1 MCNRTAVH
9 TQLLQHGFQAAW
21 FGGLRIATTSSAAG
35 ATARIAV
42 VVRTGC
48 GFLSG
53 GRRGATAEDKEDC
66 FGRATVALTRA
77 IQHTY
82 IVSPVDM
89 AGLIGM
95 AQTLAVYHC
104 GYYTLKDRTVQF
116 HEPKHV
122 PSDAEAVLEWGLDTP
137 FSSQD
142 KPPLAIAMV
151 VTVNGARSLKRF
163 RLVIAQKSKLR
174 LTHEVAAALASQ
186 SRDHRLTASS
196 FFPCSIDRE
205 YLYGMPVMDIVLR
218 FGCVLPTMAPPSW
231 CIGSE
236 EAKCIFIKPPKI
248 GEYCS
253 SQVSTILTHTACSHY
268 YYKLLQCKYT

>member
-42 VVRTGC
+42 VVQTGC

-82 IVSPVDM
+82 IVSPIDM

-95 AQTLAVYHC
+95 VQTLAVYHY

-122 PSDAEAVLEWGLDTP
+122 PSDAEAVLEWGLNTP
-137 FSSQD
+137 FSPQD

-151 VTVNGARSLKRF
+151 SDREWRTIPEKVSTSHCTEIKTSAHTGSHCSISFA
-163 RLVIAQKSKLR
+163 
-174 LTHEVAAALASQ
+174 Q
-186 SRDHRLTASS
+186 SRAPSHGKQFLSVLHR
-196 FFPCSIDRE
+196 
-205 YLYGMPVMDIVLR
+205 
-218 FGCVLPTMAPPSW
+218 
-231 CIGSE
+231 
-236 EAKCIFIKPPKI
+236 
-248 GEYCS
+248 
-253 SQVSTILTHTACSHY
+253 
-268 YYKLLQCKYT
+268 